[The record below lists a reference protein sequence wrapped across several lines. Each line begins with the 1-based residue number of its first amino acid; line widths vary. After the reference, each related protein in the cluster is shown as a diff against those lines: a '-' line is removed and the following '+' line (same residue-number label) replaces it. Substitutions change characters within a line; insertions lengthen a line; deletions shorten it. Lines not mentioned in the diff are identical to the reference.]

1 MIWVIGLDPAGTID
15 QSDIEFIQSSPFR
28 DKSLYIVL
36 NKADVKSE
44 EDILEI
50 IDQVAL
56 DLEFAGID
64 YAGISAYSST
74 RRRTYSSSGIS
85 LDQFLR
91 SINHKVDVV
100 DKVNRKINAV
110 FDSYKKAIETDI
122 AELEQRQDELNAFK
136 LDALEMG
143 GTELFDRIEKAFPL
157 SKQILDT
164 SAQKKL
170 ERECE
175 ELRRAL
181 KIAAQK
187 ALLVQEPYSETISA
201 KITGID
207 NWLGLAKRLWGG

>member
-28 DKSLYIVL
+28 DESLYIVL

-44 EDILEI
+44 EDIRQI
-50 IDQVAL
+50 INQVAL

-74 RRRTYSSSGIS
+74 RRRTYPSSGIS

-110 FDSYKKAIETDI
+110 FDSYKKAIEADI
-122 AELEQRQDELNAFK
+122 AELEKRQDEFNAFK
-136 LDALEMG
+136 LDALEIG
-143 GTELFDRIEKAFPL
+143 GTELFDRIDKAFPL

-164 SAQKKL
+164 SVQKKL
-170 ERECE
+170 EQECE
-175 ELRRAL
+175 NLRRAL

-187 ALLVQEPYSETISA
+187 ALLVQEC
-201 KITGID
+201 
-207 NWLGLAKRLWGG
+207 WR